1 MPETDRRE
9 WSASGPDG
17 AGPEPEEPRWTLRTI
32 AVRSAAAALLLS
44 FLSSLYVTFRGVD
57 HILAVVGLI
66 VLAALV
72 GMLAKR
78 QRDAENPYRSDD
90 FPDIGPR

>member
-1 MPETDRRE
+1 MSEPDRE
-9 WSASGPDG
+9 WSAPGSDHLET
-17 AGPEPEEPRWTLRTI
+17 EPEEPRWTLRMI
-32 AVRSAAAALLLS
+32 AVRSAAAALFVS
-44 FLSSLYVTFRGVD
+44 FLSSLYVTFRGVE
-57 HILAVVGLI
+57 HIFAVVGLI

-90 FPDIGPR
+90 YPDIRPR